1 MDPRRP
7 PEDPA
12 ILVASFD
19 AYQDLWPVFFQA
31 FFKYW
36 PDCPYRV
43 YLGAN
48 TAAYADPRVS
58 PILIGADRDY
68 TSNLQAMLAQVPNA
82 WVITWIEDR
91 PPCAP
96 VDTAR
101 LVQAIQLAQQRQ
113 AAYLKLIPLYPLA
126 LVPAAALIGEIPK
139 GWPYRVSLTVALWQQ
154 TALRQ
159 LLRPGETAWDIER
172 QGSGRSAGL
181 AGGFY
186 ALPLAARWSP
196 PLRDQHLVLK
206 GQVMRAALP
215 FLRRE
220 GQAEFQAHR
229 PVQSWW
235 AFLYNW
241 AYYVFF
247 DIYYHLLWLA
257 AQLRP
262 GRRPPA
268 EPAPPLGDHP

>member
-1 MDPRRP
+1 MEARRP
-7 PEDPA
+7 SEDPA
-12 ILVASFD
+12 ILVVSFD

-48 TAAYADPRVS
+48 TATYADPRVT
-58 PILIGADRDY
+58 PVLIGADRDY
-68 TSNLQAMLAQVPNA
+68 SSNLLAMLAQVPNA

-96 VDTAR
+96 VDTPR

-126 LVPAAALIGEIPK
+126 LVPAQAVIGEIPR
-139 GWPYRVSLTVALWQQ
+139 GWRYRVSLTVALWQQ
-154 TALRQ
+154 AALRQ
-159 LLRPGETAWDIER
+159 LLQPGETAWDIER
-172 QGSGRSAGL
+172 RGSGRSVDL
-181 AGGFY
+181 PSDFY
-186 ALPLAARWSP
+186 TLPFVTRHAP

-215 FLRRE
+215 WLRRE
-220 GQAEFQAHR
+220 GLWPLLARR
-229 PVQSWW
+229 PVQSWG
-235 AFLYNW
+235 AYLYNR
-241 AYYVFF
+241 
-247 DIYYHLLWLA
+247 IYYLLFDLYYEALWLLT
-257 AQLRP
+257 QWR
-262 GRRPPA
+262 GGSQPA
-268 EPAPPLGDHP
+268 DPLPPLSDHP